1 MCMGG
6 TPDVPTVP
14 ERQAAQEPK
23 LNVRDRMKDRDA
35 RRRGYAATMFAPAAG
50 PAAVSNVT
58 GV

>member
-1 MCMGG
+1 MCVGG

-23 LNVRDRMKDRDA
+23 LNIRDRLKDRD
-35 RRRGYAATMFAPAAG
+35 RRRKGYAATMFAPVSG
-50 PAAVSNVT
+50 PAATSNVT

>member
-6 TPDVPTVP
+6 TPDVPSVP

-23 LNVRDRMKDRDA
+23 LNVRDRLKDRDR
-35 RRRGYAATMFAPAAG
+35 RRRGYAATMFAANAG
-50 PAAVSNVT
+50 TAPVSNVT